1 MIKAAA
7 LSEFRA
13 AALLTKERR
22 RKFME
27 EKKCTFKERFTRA
40 GNRGDFAAFFM
51 LLPSLFLLV
60 TMSVYPFFWLFRYV
74 CYDYNG
80 FNAYFTGSRNFTRML
95 EDATF
100 WRSVLHTFEYAGLK
114 LLLIV
119 PLSLLLAVLLNQ
131 KLTGTGIFRG
141 IYFMPTVISAAIYS
155 LIFGFIFA
163 VYNGV
168 LNASLQ
174 KLGVINAP
182 IDWLG
187 NASIVMIS
195 IVIVAVWGG
204 FGNYMILFISGMT
217 SIPEEIYE
225 SSKMDGANGIQTF
238 FGITLPMLSPVLKV
252 ILMLAVTNAF
262 KDYQSILVLTDGGP
276 NNRSHVMFS
285 YIYKLIFSSSTTPQ
299 IGYATMLSIVAALII
314 GIVTAVYLF
323 IARKLDDV
331 I

>member
-1 MIKAAA
+1 MKSSNK
-7 LSEFRA
+7 LSFRDRIA
-13 AALLTKERR
+13 
-22 RKFME
+22 
-27 EKKCTFKERFTRA
+27 RA
-40 GNRGDFAAFFM
+40 NSRGDFAAVFM
-51 LLPSLFLLV
+51 MLPAVILLV
-60 TMSVYPFFWLFRYV
+60 VMSIYPFFWLFRYI

-80 FNAYFTGSRNFTRML
+80 FNAYFTGARNFMRML
-95 EDATF
+95 EDETF

-114 LLLIV
+114 LLFVI

-131 KLTGTGIFRG
+131 KLTGSSIFRG
-141 IYFMPTVISAAIYS
+141 IYFMSTVISSAIYS

-174 KLGVINAP
+174 KMGLIQAP

-187 NASIVMIS
+187 DPSIVMLS

-204 FGNYMILFISGMT
+204 FGNYMIYFISGMS

-225 SSKMDGANGIQTF
+225 SSRIDGANGVQTF
-238 FGITLPMLSPVLKV
+238 FHITLPMLSPVLKV
-252 ILMLAVTNAF
+252 ILMLAITTAF

-285 YIYKLIFSSSTTPQ
+285 YIYKLIFNSSTTPQ
-299 IGYATMLSIVAALII
+299 IGYATMLSVVAALII
-314 GIVTAVYLF
+314 GIVTAIYMFV
-323 IARKLDDV
+323 ARKLDDV
-331 I
+331 V

>member
-1 MIKAAA
+1 MKSSNK
-7 LSEFRA
+7 LSFRD
-13 AALLTKERR
+13 RI
-22 RKFME
+22 
-27 EKKCTFKERFTRA
+27 TRA
-40 GNRGDFAAFFM
+40 NSRGDFAAVFM
-51 LLPSLFLLV
+51 MLPAVILLV
-60 TMSVYPFFWLFRYV
+60 VMSIYPFFWLFRYI

-80 FNAYFTGSRNFTRML
+80 FNAYFTGARNFMRML
-95 EDATF
+95 EDETF

-114 LLLIV
+114 LLFVI

-131 KLTGTGIFRG
+131 KLTGSSIYRG
-141 IYFMPTVISAAIYS
+141 IYFMPTVISSAIYS

-174 KLGVINAP
+174 KMGLIQAP

-187 NASIVMIS
+187 DPSIVMLS

-204 FGNYMILFISGMT
+204 FGNYMIYFISGMS
-217 SIPEEIYE
+217 SIPGEIYE
-225 SSKMDGANGIQTF
+225 SSRIDGANGVQTF
-238 FGITLPMLSPVLKV
+238 FHITLPMLSPVLKV
-252 ILMLAVTNAF
+252 ILMLAITTAF

-299 IGYATMLSIVAALII
+299 IGYATMLSVVAALII
-314 GIVTAVYLF
+314 GIVTAIYMFV
-323 IARKLDDV
+323 ARKLDDV
-331 I
+331 V

>member
-1 MIKAAA
+1 MKSSNK
-7 LSEFRA
+7 LSFRDRIA
-13 AALLTKERR
+13 
-22 RKFME
+22 
-27 EKKCTFKERFTRA
+27 RA
-40 GNRGDFAAFFM
+40 NSRGDFAAVFM
-51 LLPSLFLLV
+51 MLPAVILLV
-60 TMSVYPFFWLFRYV
+60 VMSIYPFFLLFRYI
-74 CYDYNG
+74 CYYYNG
-80 FNAYFTGSRNFTRML
+80 FNAYFTGARNFMRML
-95 EDATF
+95 EDESF

-114 LLLIV
+114 LLFVI

-131 KLTGTGIFRG
+131 KLTGSSIYRG
-141 IYFMPTVISAAIYS
+141 IYFMPTVISSAIYS

-174 KLGVINAP
+174 KMGLIQAP

-187 NASIVMIS
+187 DPSIVMLS

-204 FGNYMILFISGMT
+204 FGNYMIYFISGMS

-225 SSKMDGANGIQTF
+225 SSRIDGANGVQTF
-238 FGITLPMLSPVLKV
+238 FHITLPMLSPVLKV
-252 ILMLAVTNAF
+252 ILMLAITTAF

-299 IGYATMLSIVAALII
+299 IGYATMLSVVAALII
-314 GIVTAVYLF
+314 GIVTAIYMFV
-323 IARKLDDV
+323 ARKLDDV
-331 I
+331 V

>member
-1 MIKAAA
+1 MKSSNK
-7 LSEFRA
+7 LSFRDRIA
-13 AALLTKERR
+13 
-22 RKFME
+22 
-27 EKKCTFKERFTRA
+27 RA
-40 GNRGDFAAFFM
+40 NSRGDFAAVFM
-51 LLPSLFLLV
+51 MLPAVILLV
-60 TMSVYPFFWLFRYV
+60 VMSIYPFFWLFRYI

-80 FNAYFTGSRNFTRML
+80 FNAYFTGARNFIRML
-95 EDATF
+95 EDETF

-114 LLLIV
+114 LLFVI
-119 PLSLLLAVLLNQ
+119 PLSLFLAVLLNQ
-131 KLTGTGIFRG
+131 KLTGSSIYRG
-141 IYFMPTVISAAIYS
+141 IYFMPTVISSAIYS

-174 KLGVINAP
+174 KMGLIQAP

-187 NASIVMIS
+187 DPSIVMLS

-204 FGNYMILFISGMT
+204 FGNYMIYFISGMS

-225 SSKMDGANGIQTF
+225 SSRIDGANGVQTF
-238 FGITLPMLSPVLKV
+238 FHITLPMLSPVLKV
-252 ILMLAVTNAF
+252 ILMLAITTAF

-299 IGYATMLSIVAALII
+299 IGYATMLSVVAALII
-314 GIVTAVYLF
+314 GIVTAIYMFV
-323 IARKLDDV
+323 ARKLDDV
-331 I
+331 V

>member
-1 MIKAAA
+1 MKSSNK
-7 LSEFRA
+7 LSFRDRIA
-13 AALLTKERR
+13 
-22 RKFME
+22 
-27 EKKCTFKERFTRA
+27 RA
-40 GNRGDFAAFFM
+40 NSRGDFAAVFM
-51 LLPSLFLLV
+51 MLPAVILLV
-60 TMSVYPFFWLFRYV
+60 VMSIYPFFWLFRYI

-80 FNAYFTGSRNFTRML
+80 FNAYFTGARNFMRML
-95 EDATF
+95 EDETF

-114 LLLIV
+114 LLFVI

-131 KLTGTGIFRG
+131 KLTGSSIYRG
-141 IYFMPTVISAAIYS
+141 IYFMPTVISSAIYS

-174 KLGVINAP
+174 KMGLIQAP

-187 NASIVMIS
+187 DPSIVMLS
-195 IVIVAVWGG
+195 IVIVAVWGV
-204 FGNYMILFISGMT
+204 FGNYMIYFISGMS

-225 SSKMDGANGIQTF
+225 SSRIDGANGVQTF
-238 FGITLPMLSPVLKV
+238 FHITLPMLSPVLKV
-252 ILMLAVTNAF
+252 ILMLALTTAF

-299 IGYATMLSIVAALII
+299 IGYATMLSVVAALII
-314 GIVTAVYLF
+314 GIVTAIYMFV
-323 IARKLDDV
+323 ARKLDDV
-331 I
+331 V

>member
-1 MIKAAA
+1 MENKGN
-7 LSEFRA
+7 LSFSDRVVRA
-13 AALLTKERR
+13 K
-22 RKFME
+22 
-27 EKKCTFKERFTRA
+27 
-40 GNRGDFAAFFM
+40 NRGDFTAFFM
-51 LLPSLFLLV
+51 LLPSVFLLI

-74 CYDYNG
+74 FYDFNG
-80 FNAYFTGSRNFTRML
+80 FKAYYTGSKNFMRML
-95 EDATF
+95 SDETF

-114 LLLIV
+114 LIIII

-131 KLTGTGIFRG
+131 KLRGTGLFRG

-168 LNASLQ
+168 LNASLH
-174 KLGVINAP
+174 KIGIINAP

-187 NASIVMIS
+187 NTGIVMIS

-225 SSKMDGANGIQTF
+225 SSKIDGADGVQTF
-238 FGITLPMLSPVLKV
+238 LRITLPMLSPVLKV
-252 ILMLAVTNAF
+252 ILMLAITTAF

-314 GIVTAVYLF
+314 GLITAVYMF
-323 IARKLDDV
+323 VARKLDDV

>member
-1 MIKAAA
+1 MKSSNK
-7 LSEFRA
+7 LSFRDRIA
-13 AALLTKERR
+13 
-22 RKFME
+22 
-27 EKKCTFKERFTRA
+27 RA
-40 GNRGDFAAFFM
+40 NSRGDFAAVFM
-51 LLPSLFLLV
+51 MLPAVILLV
-60 TMSVYPFFWLFRYV
+60 VMSIYPFFWLFRYI
-74 CYDYNG
+74 CDDYNG
-80 FNAYFTGSRNFTRML
+80 FNAYFTGARNFMRML
-95 EDATF
+95 EDETF

-114 LLLIV
+114 LLFVI

-131 KLTGTGIFRG
+131 KLTGSSIYRG
-141 IYFMPTVISAAIYS
+141 IYFMPTVISSAIYS

-174 KLGVINAP
+174 KMGLIQAP

-187 NASIVMIS
+187 DPSIVMLS

-204 FGNYMILFISGMT
+204 FGNYMIYFISGMS

-225 SSKMDGANGIQTF
+225 SSRIDGANGVQTF
-238 FGITLPMLSPVLKV
+238 FHITLPMLSPVLKV
-252 ILMLAVTNAF
+252 ILMLAITTAF

-299 IGYATMLSIVAALII
+299 IGYATMLSVVAALII
-314 GIVTAVYLF
+314 GIVTAIYMFV
-323 IARKLDDV
+323 ARKLDDGV
-331 I
+331 

>member
-1 MIKAAA
+1 MKSSNK
-7 LSEFRA
+7 LSFRDRIA
-13 AALLTKERR
+13 
-22 RKFME
+22 
-27 EKKCTFKERFTRA
+27 RA
-40 GNRGDFAAFFM
+40 NSRGDFAAVFM
-51 LLPSLFLLV
+51 MLPAVILLV
-60 TMSVYPFFWLFRYV
+60 VMSIYPFFWLFRYI

-80 FNAYFTGSRNFTRML
+80 FNAYFTGARNFMRML
-95 EDATF
+95 EDETF

-114 LLLIV
+114 LLFVI
-119 PLSLLLAVLLNQ
+119 PLSLFLAVLLNQ
-131 KLTGTGIFRG
+131 KLTGSSIFRG
-141 IYFMPTVISAAIYS
+141 IYFMPTVISSAIYS

-174 KLGVINAP
+174 KMGLIQAP

-187 NASIVMIS
+187 DPSIVMLS

-204 FGNYMILFISGMT
+204 FGNYMIYFISGMS

-225 SSKMDGANGIQTF
+225 SSRIDGANGVQTF
-238 FGITLPMLSPVLKV
+238 FHITLPMLSPVLKV
-252 ILMLAVTNAF
+252 ILMLAITTAF

-299 IGYATMLSIVAALII
+299 IGYATMLSVVAALII
-314 GIVTAVYLF
+314 GIVTAIYMFV
-323 IARKLDDV
+323 ARKLDDV
-331 I
+331 V

>member
-1 MIKAAA
+1 MKNGNK
-7 LSEFRA
+7 LSFRDQIA
-13 AALLTKERR
+13 
-22 RKFME
+22 
-27 EKKCTFKERFTRA
+27 RA
-40 GNRGDFAAFFM
+40 NSRGDFAAIFM
-51 LLPSLFLLV
+51 MLPAVILLV
-60 TMSVYPFFWLFRYV
+60 VMSIYPFFWLFRYI

-80 FNAYFTGSRNFTRML
+80 FNAYFTGTRNFIRML
-95 EDATF
+95 EDETF
-100 WRSVLHTFEYAGLK
+100 WRSVLHTFEYVGLK
-114 LLLIV
+114 LLFVI

-131 KLTGTGIFRG
+131 KLTGSSIYRG
-141 IYFMPTVISAAIYS
+141 IYFMPTVISSAIYS

-174 KLGVINAP
+174 KMGLIQAP

-187 NASIVMIS
+187 DPSIVMLS

-204 FGNYMILFISGMT
+204 FGNYMIYFISGMS

-225 SSKMDGANGIQTF
+225 SSRIDGANGVQTF
-238 FGITLPMLSPVLKV
+238 FHITLPMLSPVLKV
-252 ILMLAVTNAF
+252 ILMLAITTAF

-299 IGYATMLSIVAALII
+299 IGYATMLSVVAALII
-314 GIVTAVYLF
+314 GIVTAIYMFV
-323 IARKLDDV
+323 ARKLDDV
-331 I
+331 V

>member
-1 MIKAAA
+1 MKSSNK
-7 LSEFRA
+7 LSFRDRIA
-13 AALLTKERR
+13 
-22 RKFME
+22 
-27 EKKCTFKERFTRA
+27 RA
-40 GNRGDFAAFFM
+40 NSRGDFAAVFM
-51 LLPSLFLLV
+51 MLPAVILLV
-60 TMSVYPFFWLFRYV
+60 VMSIYPFFWLFRYI

-80 FNAYFTGSRNFTRML
+80 FNAYFTGARNFMRML
-95 EDATF
+95 EDETF
-100 WRSVLHTFEYAGLK
+100 WRSVFHTFEYAGLK
-114 LLLIV
+114 LLFVI

-131 KLTGTGIFRG
+131 KLTGSSIFRG
-141 IYFMPTVISAAIYS
+141 IYFMPTVISSAIYS

-174 KLGVINAP
+174 KMGLIQAP

-187 NASIVMIS
+187 DPSIVMLS

-204 FGNYMILFISGMT
+204 FGNYMIYFISGMS

-225 SSKMDGANGIQTF
+225 SSRIDGANGVQTF
-238 FGITLPMLSPVLKV
+238 FHITLPMLSPVLKV
-252 ILMLAVTNAF
+252 ILMLAITTAF

-299 IGYATMLSIVAALII
+299 IGYATMLSVVAALII
-314 GIVTAVYLF
+314 GIVTAIYMFV
-323 IARKLDDV
+323 ARKLDDV
-331 I
+331 V

>member
-1 MIKAAA
+1 MKSSNK
-7 LSEFRA
+7 LSFRDRIA
-13 AALLTKERR
+13 
-22 RKFME
+22 
-27 EKKCTFKERFTRA
+27 RA
-40 GNRGDFAAFFM
+40 NSRGDFAAVFM
-51 LLPSLFLLV
+51 MLPAVILLV
-60 TMSVYPFFWLFRYV
+60 VMSIYPFFWLFRYI

-80 FNAYFTGSRNFTRML
+80 FNAYFTGARNFMRML
-95 EDATF
+95 EDETF

-114 LLLIV
+114 LLFVI

-131 KLTGTGIFRG
+131 KLTGSSIYRG
-141 IYFMPTVISAAIYS
+141 IYFMPTVISSAIYS

-163 VYNGV
+163 VYNGI

-174 KLGVINAP
+174 KMGLIQAP

-187 NASIVMIS
+187 NPSIVMLS

-204 FGNYMILFISGMT
+204 FGNYMIYFISGMS

-225 SSKMDGANGIQTF
+225 SSRIDGANGVQTF
-238 FGITLPMLSPVLKV
+238 FHITLPMLSPVLKV
-252 ILMLAVTNAF
+252 ILMLAITTAF

-299 IGYATMLSIVAALII
+299 IGYATMLSVVAALII
-314 GIVTAVYLF
+314 GIVTAIYMFV
-323 IARKLDDV
+323 ARKLDDV
-331 I
+331 V

>member
-1 MIKAAA
+1 MKSSNK
-7 LSEFRA
+7 LSFRDRIA
-13 AALLTKERR
+13 
-22 RKFME
+22 
-27 EKKCTFKERFTRA
+27 RA
-40 GNRGDFAAFFM
+40 NSRGDFAAVFM
-51 LLPSLFLLV
+51 MLPAVILLV
-60 TMSVYPFFWLFRYV
+60 VMSIYPFFWLFRYI

-80 FNAYFTGSRNFTRML
+80 FNAYFTGARNFMRML
-95 EDATF
+95 EDETF

-114 LLLIV
+114 LLFVI

-131 KLTGTGIFRG
+131 KLTGSSIYRG
-141 IYFMPTVISAAIYS
+141 IYFMPTVISSAIYS

-174 KLGVINAP
+174 KMGLIQAP

-187 NASIVMIS
+187 DPSIVMLS

-204 FGNYMILFISGMT
+204 FGNYMIYFISGMS

-225 SSKMDGANGIQTF
+225 SSRIDGANGVQTF
-238 FGITLPMLSPVLKV
+238 FHITLPMLSPVLKV
-252 ILMLAVTNAF
+252 ILMLAITTAF
-262 KDYQSILVLTDGGP
+262 KDCQSILVLTDGGP

-299 IGYATMLSIVAALII
+299 IGCATMLSVVAALII
-314 GIVTAVYLF
+314 GIVTAIYMFV
-323 IARKLDDV
+323 ARKLDDV
-331 I
+331 V

>member
-1 MIKAAA
+1 MKNGNK
-7 LSEFRA
+7 LSFRDQIA
-13 AALLTKERR
+13 
-22 RKFME
+22 
-27 EKKCTFKERFTRA
+27 RA
-40 GNRGDFAAFFM
+40 NSRGDFAAIFM
-51 LLPSLFLLV
+51 MLPAVILLV
-60 TMSVYPFFWLFRYV
+60 VMSIYPFFWLFRYI

-80 FNAYFTGSRNFTRML
+80 FNAYFTGTRNFIRML
-95 EDATF
+95 EDETF
-100 WRSVLHTFEYAGLK
+100 WRSVLHTFEYVGLK
-114 LLLIV
+114 LLFVI

-131 KLTGTGIFRG
+131 KLTGSSIYRG
-141 IYFMPTVISAAIYS
+141 IYFIPTVISSAIYS

-174 KLGVINAP
+174 KMGLIQAP

-187 NASIVMIS
+187 DPSIVMLS

-204 FGNYMILFISGMT
+204 FGNYMIYFISGMS

-225 SSKMDGANGIQTF
+225 SSRIDGANGVQTF
-238 FGITLPMLSPVLKV
+238 FHITLPMLSPVLKV
-252 ILMLAVTNAF
+252 ILMLAITTAF

-299 IGYATMLSIVAALII
+299 IGYATMLSVVAALII
-314 GIVTAVYLF
+314 GIVTAIYMFV
-323 IARKLDDV
+323 ARKLDDV
-331 I
+331 V

>member
-1 MIKAAA
+1 MKSSNK
-7 LSEFRA
+7 LSFRDRIA
-13 AALLTKERR
+13 
-22 RKFME
+22 
-27 EKKCTFKERFTRA
+27 RA
-40 GNRGDFAAFFM
+40 NSRGDFAAVFM
-51 LLPSLFLLV
+51 MLPAVILLV
-60 TMSVYPFFWLFRYV
+60 VMSIYPFFWLFRYI

-80 FNAYFTGSRNFTRML
+80 FNAYFTGARNFMRML
-95 EDATF
+95 EDETF

-114 LLLIV
+114 LLFVI

-131 KLTGTGIFRG
+131 KLTGSSIYRG
-141 IYFMPTVISAAIYS
+141 IYFMPTVISSAIYS

-174 KLGVINAP
+174 KMGLIQAP

-187 NASIVMIS
+187 DPSIVMLS

-204 FGNYMILFISGMT
+204 FGNYMIYFISGT
-217 SIPEEIYE
+217 SSIPEEIYE
-225 SSKMDGANGIQTF
+225 SSRIDGANGVQTF
-238 FGITLPMLSPVLKV
+238 FHITLPMLSPVLKV
-252 ILMLAVTNAF
+252 ILMLALTTAF

-299 IGYATMLSIVAALII
+299 IGYATMLSVVAALII
-314 GIVTAVYLF
+314 GIVTAIYMFV
-323 IARKLDDV
+323 ARKLDDV
-331 I
+331 V

>member
-1 MIKAAA
+1 MKSSNK
-7 LSEFRA
+7 LSFRDRIA
-13 AALLTKERR
+13 
-22 RKFME
+22 
-27 EKKCTFKERFTRA
+27 RA
-40 GNRGDFAAFFM
+40 NSRGDFAAVFM
-51 LLPSLFLLV
+51 MLPAVILLV
-60 TMSVYPFFWLFRYV
+60 VMSIYPFFWLFRYI

-80 FNAYFTGSRNFTRML
+80 FNAYFTGARNFMRML
-95 EDATF
+95 EDETF

-114 LLLIV
+114 LLFVI

-131 KLTGTGIFRG
+131 KLTGSSIYRG
-141 IYFMPTVISAAIYS
+141 IYFMPTVISSAIYS

-174 KLGVINAP
+174 KMGLIQAP

-187 NASIVMIS
+187 DPSIVMLS

-204 FGNYMILFISGMT
+204 FGNYMIYFISGMS

-225 SSKMDGANGIQTF
+225 SSRIDGANGVQTF
-238 FGITLPMLSPVLKV
+238 FHITLPMLSPVLKV
-252 ILMLAVTNAF
+252 ILMLALTTAF
-262 KDYQSILVLTDGGP
+262 KDYQSILVLTDEGP

-299 IGYATMLSIVAALII
+299 IGYATMLSVVAALII
-314 GIVTAVYLF
+314 GIVTAIYMFV
-323 IARKLDDV
+323 ARKLDDV
-331 I
+331 V